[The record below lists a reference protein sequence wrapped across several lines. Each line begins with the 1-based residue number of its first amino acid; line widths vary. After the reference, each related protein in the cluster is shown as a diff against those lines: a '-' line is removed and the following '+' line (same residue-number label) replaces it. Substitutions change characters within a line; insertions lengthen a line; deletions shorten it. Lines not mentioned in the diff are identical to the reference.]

1 MRNFFSIIKKKIL
14 KLEEDKFMKLNFSIN
29 DIVKLLENIETENE
43 LRSILFDVMS
53 GKIPIKL
60 FIEALTKANLD
71 PKIEKMLDET
81 DIEENDHLK
90 RRN

>member
-1 MRNFFSIIKKKIL
+1 M
-14 KLEEDKFMKLNFSIN
+14 ELNFSIN

-53 GKIPIKL
+53 GRISMEL

-71 PKIEKMLDET
+71 PKIKKILDET

-90 RRN
+90 RRK

>member
-1 MRNFFSIIKKKIL
+1 MTLL
-14 KLEEDKFMKLNFSIN
+14 KLID
-29 DIVKLLENIETENE
+29 LLESIQTENE
-43 LRSILFDVMS
+43 LRSVIFEVMNGRIS
-53 GKIPIKL
+53 MEL
-60 FIEALTKANLD
+60 FIEALTKANLN

>member
-1 MRNFFSIIKKKIL
+1 MQANLSV
-14 KLEEDKFMKLNFSIN
+14 N
-29 DIVKLLENIETENE
+29 DIIKLLENIQTENE
-43 LRSILFDVMS
+43 LRSIIFEVMS
-53 GKIPIKL
+53 GRISMEL

-71 PKIEKMLDET
+71 PKIEKILDET

>member
-1 MRNFFSIIKKKIL
+1 MQANLSL
-14 KLEEDKFMKLNFSIN
+14 N
-29 DIVKLLENIETENE
+29 DIVKLLENIKTENE
-43 LRSILFDVMS
+43 LRSIIFEVMNGRIS
-53 GKIPIKL
+53 MEL

-71 PKIEKMLDET
+71 PKIEKILDET

>member
-1 MRNFFSIIKKKIL
+1 MQANLSV
-14 KLEEDKFMKLNFSIN
+14 N
-29 DIVKLLENIETENE
+29 DIIKLLENIETETE

-71 PKIEKMLDET
+71 PKIEKILDET

>member
-1 MRNFFSIIKKKIL
+1 MQANLSV
-14 KLEEDKFMKLNFSIN
+14 N
-29 DIVKLLENIETENE
+29 DIIKLLENIKTENE

-53 GKIPIKL
+53 GRISMEL

>member
-1 MRNFFSIIKKKIL
+1 M
-14 KLEEDKFMKLNFSIN
+14 EEDKFMELNFSIN

-60 FIEALTKANLD
+60 FIEALKKANLD
-71 PKIEKMLDET
+71 PKIEKILDET

-90 RRN
+90 RRY

>member
-1 MRNFFSIIKKKIL
+1 M
-14 KLEEDKFMKLNFSIN
+14 E
-29 DIVKLLENIETENE
+29 
-43 LRSILFDVMS
+43 
-53 GKIPIKL
+53 L
-60 FIEALTKANLD
+60 FIEALTKANLN

>member
-1 MRNFFSIIKKKIL
+1 MTLL
-14 KLEEDKFMKLNFSIN
+14 KLID
-29 DIVKLLENIETENE
+29 LLESIQTENE
-43 LRSILFDVMS
+43 LRSVIFEVMNRRIS
-53 GKIPIKL
+53 MEL
-60 FIEALTKANLD
+60 FIEALTKANLN

>member
-1 MRNFFSIIKKKIL
+1 M
-14 KLEEDKFMKLNFSIN
+14 EEDKFMELNFSIN

-53 GKIPIKL
+53 GKIPLKL
-60 FIEALTKANLD
+60 FIEALKKANLD
-71 PKIEKMLDET
+71 PKIKKILDET

-90 RRN
+90 RRY

>member
-1 MRNFFSIIKKKIL
+1 MQANLSV
-14 KLEEDKFMKLNFSIN
+14 N
-29 DIVKLLENIETENE
+29 DIVKLLESIQTENE

-60 FIEALTKANLD
+60 FIEALKKANLD
-71 PKIEKMLDET
+71 PKIKKILNET

-90 RRN
+90 RRY

>member
-1 MRNFFSIIKKKIL
+1 ML
-14 KLEEDKFMKLNFSIN
+14 KLEEDKFMELNFSIN
-29 DIVKLLENIETENE
+29 DIVKLLENIKLENE
-43 LRSILFDVMS
+43 LRSILFDVIS
-53 GKIPIKL
+53 GRIPMEL
-60 FIEALTKANLD
+60 FIEALTKAKLD

>member
-1 MRNFFSIIKKKIL
+1 MQANLSL
-14 KLEEDKFMKLNFSIN
+14 N
-29 DIVKLLENIETENE
+29 DIVKLLESIQTKNE
-43 LRSILFDVMS
+43 LRSIIFEVMS
-53 GKIPIKL
+53 GRISMEL

-71 PKIEKMLDET
+71 PKIEKILDET

>member
-1 MRNFFSIIKKKIL
+1 M
-14 KLEEDKFMKLNFSIN
+14 ELNFSIN
-29 DIVKLLENIETENE
+29 DIVKLLENIKTENE

-53 GKIPIKL
+53 GRISMEL
-60 FIEALTKANLD
+60 FIEALSKANLD
-71 PKIEKMLDET
+71 PKIEKILDET

>member
-1 MRNFFSIIKKKIL
+1 MTLL
-14 KLEEDKFMKLNFSIN
+14 KLID
-29 DIVKLLENIETENE
+29 LLESIQTENE
-43 LRSILFDVMS
+43 LRSVIFEVMNGRIS
-53 GKIPIKL
+53 MEL

>member
-1 MRNFFSIIKKKIL
+1 MTL
-14 KLEEDKFMKLNFSIN
+14 
-29 DIVKLLENIETENE
+29 VKLIDLLESIQTENE
-43 LRSILFDVMS
+43 LRSIIFEVMNGRIS
-53 GKIPIKL
+53 MEL

-71 PKIEKMLDET
+71 PKIEKILDET

>member
-1 MRNFFSIIKKKIL
+1 MTL
-14 KLEEDKFMKLNFSIN
+14 
-29 DIVKLLENIETENE
+29 VKLIDLLESIQTENE
-43 LRSILFDVMS
+43 LRSIIFEVMS
-53 GKIPIKL
+53 GRISMEL

-71 PKIEKMLDET
+71 PKIEKILDET

>member
-1 MRNFFSIIKKKIL
+1 M
-14 KLEEDKFMKLNFSIN
+14 ELNFSIN

-60 FIEALTKANLD
+60 FIEALKKANLD
-71 PKIEKMLDET
+71 PKIEKILDET

-90 RRN
+90 RRY

>member
-1 MRNFFSIIKKKIL
+1 M
-14 KLEEDKFMKLNFSIN
+14 EEDKFMELNFSIN

-53 GKIPIKL
+53 GRISMEL

-71 PKIEKMLDET
+71 PKIKKILDET

-90 RRN
+90 RRK

>member
-1 MRNFFSIIKKKIL
+1 MTLL
-14 KLEEDKFMKLNFSIN
+14 KLIDLLKSIQ
-29 DIVKLLENIETENE
+29 TENE
-43 LRSILFDVMS
+43 LRSVIFEVMNGRIS
-53 GKIPIKL
+53 MEL
-60 FIEALTKANLD
+60 FIEALTKANLN

>member
-1 MRNFFSIIKKKIL
+1 MQANLSV
-14 KLEEDKFMKLNFSIN
+14 N
-29 DIVKLLENIETENE
+29 DIIKLLESIQTENE
-43 LRSILFDVMS
+43 LRSIIFEVMS
-53 GKIPIKL
+53 GRISMEL

-71 PKIEKMLDET
+71 PKIEKILDET

>member
-1 MRNFFSIIKKKIL
+1 MQANLSV
-14 KLEEDKFMKLNFSIN
+14 N
-29 DIVKLLENIETENE
+29 DIIKLLESIETENE

-71 PKIEKMLDET
+71 PKIEKILDET

-90 RRN
+90 RRY

>member
-1 MRNFFSIIKKKIL
+1 MQANLSV
-14 KLEEDKFMKLNFSIN
+14 N
-29 DIVKLLENIETENE
+29 DIIKLLENIETENE

-71 PKIEKMLDET
+71 PKIKKILDET

>member
-1 MRNFFSIIKKKIL
+1 M
-14 KLEEDKFMKLNFSIN
+14 ELNFSIN
-29 DIVKLLENIETENE
+29 DIIKLLENIETENE
-43 LRSILFDVMS
+43 LRSVLFDVMS
-53 GKIPIKL
+53 GRISMEL

-71 PKIEKMLDET
+71 PKIEKILDET

>member
-1 MRNFFSIIKKKIL
+1 MQANL
-14 KLEEDKFMKLNFSIN
+14 SIN
-29 DIVKLLENIETENE
+29 DIVKLLENIKTENE

-53 GKIPIKL
+53 GRISMEL

-71 PKIEKMLDET
+71 PKIEKILDET

-90 RRN
+90 RRY

>member
-1 MRNFFSIIKKKIL
+1 
-14 KLEEDKFMKLNFSIN
+14 MKLNFSIN

-60 FIEALTKANLD
+60 FIEALKTANLD
-71 PKIEKMLDET
+71 PKIKKILDET

-90 RRN
+90 RRY

>member
-1 MRNFFSIIKKKIL
+1 MQANLSVNNII
-14 KLEEDKFMKLNFSIN
+14 
-29 DIVKLLENIETENE
+29 KLLESIQTENE
-43 LRSILFDVMS
+43 LRSIIFEVMS
-53 GKIPIKL
+53 GRISMEL

-71 PKIEKMLDET
+71 PKIEKILDET

>member
-1 MRNFFSIIKKKIL
+1 MQADLSVCDIIIV
-14 KLEEDKFMKLNFSIN
+14 LESRQ
-29 DIVKLLENIETENE
+29 TENG
-43 LRSILFDVMS
+43 LRSIIFEVMS
-53 GKIPIKL
+53 GRISMEL

-71 PKIEKMLDET
+71 PKIEKILDET

>member
-1 MRNFFSIIKKKIL
+1 M
-14 KLEEDKFMKLNFSIN
+14 EEDKFMELNFSIN

-60 FIEALTKANLD
+60 FIEALKKDNLD
-71 PKIEKMLDET
+71 PKIEKILDET

-90 RRN
+90 RRY

>member
-1 MRNFFSIIKKKIL
+1 MTLL
-14 KLEEDKFMKLNFSIN
+14 KLID
-29 DIVKLLENIETENE
+29 LLENIQTENE
-43 LRSILFDVMS
+43 LRSVIFEVMNGRIS
-53 GKIPIKL
+53 MEL